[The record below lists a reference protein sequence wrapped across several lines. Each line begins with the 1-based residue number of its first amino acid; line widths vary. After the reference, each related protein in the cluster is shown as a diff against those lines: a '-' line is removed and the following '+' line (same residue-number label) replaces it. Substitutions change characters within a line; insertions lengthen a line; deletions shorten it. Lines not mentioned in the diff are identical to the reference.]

1 MAHHVIVGTGT
12 IGNALAARL
21 AAGGHDVTTVSRH
34 ACAPPAPGVTH
45 VALDAADAAAFR
57 RGDRRSGRH
66 LQLREPLELPALGAR
81 RAADGRLRPR
91 RGRGERGRPR
101 HALQPL
107 RLRADLP
114 RAARGSPARGDVHE
128 GPGARVDVGG
138 GQVRARRRAR
148 PGDRGARGGLLRSR
162 GHRDGRARR
171 ARRPPRPRRLGD
183 RARGRPRRAAL
194 VDFVDDVVRAL
205 EIAGR
210 DERAWGRAWH
220 APSAPPRSSREVVA
234 ALAAAAGLPVPPV
247 RRVPWG
253 MVWIAGVVATRL
265 RGLHEIAY
273 QFDAPFVMDSS
284 AFTSTFDVAPT
295 PFEDAC
301 AATIG
306 WWRRRRGFP
315 LPLARRRVDEVN
327 ARAAR
332 RPHGERRGIL
342 ASRDGRLTAN
352 ELTRK
357 GRTP

>member
-45 VALDAADAAAFR
+45 VALDAADAAALAEATAGADVIYNCANPSSYLHWER
-57 RGDRRSGRH
+57 DWPPMAASVLAAAEASGAVLVTLSNLYGYGPTCH
-66 LQLREPLELPALGAR
+66 ALHEDDPLAATSTKGRVRASMWAAAKSAHDAGRVRATEV
-81 RAADGRLRPR
+81 RAADFFGPGVTATGVL
-91 RGRGERGRPR
+91 GERVVPR
-101 HALQPL
+101 VL
-107 RLRADLP
+107 D
-114 RAARGSPARGDVHE
+114 GSAI
-128 GPGARVDVGG
+128 
-138 GQVRARRRAR
+138 
-148 PGDRGARGGLLRSR
+148 
-162 GHRDGRARR
+162 
-171 ARRPPRPRRLGD
+171 
-183 RARGRPRRAAL
+183 AL
-194 VDFVDDVVRAL
+194 VGDLDAPHSWSFVDDVVRAL

-315 LPLARRRVDEVN
+315 LPSLAD
-327 ARAAR
+327 
-332 RPHGERRGIL
+332 
-342 ASRDGRLTAN
+342 AS
-352 ELTRK
+352 TR
-357 GRTP
+357 